1 MGLAV
6 LAQATGGVGAQGG
19 RGVVV
24 NGRTAIV
31 LSADAKGPVRLAA
44 EDLASDMQ
52 KVFGVKPRIDASV
65 GDASGSAIVVS
76 EAEGARPAESFAI
89 RVAEDGGKRVVRLE
103 GADMRGEIYAIYEFS
118 QEFLGVDP
126 MYYWTDN
133 EPAKRSEVV
142 LAAGTDKEFPAPVFK
157 YRGWF
162 PNDED
167 LLTGWAPDEKT
178 GIAPAVW
185 EKIDETI
192 LRLKGN
198 IVVPGTWN
206 FPDEQE
212 MRIAG
217 ERGLIL
223 TQHHAMPLGVNVA
236 RWPKDVPYNY
246 STHPEIL
253 ERAWTDAVA
262 VVPKDQEVLWSVGL
276 RGLSDVSYA
285 SMDPSVVGNDKRLG
299 MLISKAIDEQMK
311 IVRARFPDAHFV
323 TDLWQEGSR
332 LEQEGYLKIPP
343 EVTLVWADTGYG
355 DPQDNGLVSAGQGI
369 YFHVAMMNGHANQLT
384 EMVPVETIYEQ
395 LGRYQKAGATA
406 YFLVNTSDER
416 PVVMTTRAVMDA
428 VWEGADKKTPD
439 EFYKEWITEEF
450 GAKAV
455 PALTEFYKA
464 YFAAPALVQPFHLPP
479 GMANRL
485 GAPPP
490 PEEKIHF
497 TRWYGDQLYH
507 TEGRE
512 LMLQTI
518 LQTPIVSVP
527 SQAPK
532 WELPRY
538 LTRYGGA
545 DWTDTTAKREIVAC
559 GEAQPRWD
567 AVWKMAVADESV
579 VSASRRNF
587 YNMAVLTMAAT
598 NRDSNQMLLDVS
610 HAVEDLKAGD
620 KTKAEGEAQS
630 AVAAMNHLLTT
641 RKSAEYGKW
650 KNWYRGDW
658 LSGVYRTQQTAE
670 IFAKWIDDPMTPVPP
685 AMDWGWEAYYH
696 ILHHEDDRSVDVR

>member
-1 MGLAV
+1 
-6 LAQATGGVGAQGG
+6 
-19 RGVVV
+19 
-24 NGRTAIV
+24 
-31 LSADAKGPVRLAA
+31 
-44 EDLASDMQ
+44 
-52 KVFGVKPRIDASV
+52 
-65 GDASGSAIVVS
+65 
-76 EAEGARPAESFAI
+76 
-89 RVAEDGGKRVVRLE
+89 
-103 GADMRGEIYAIYEFS
+103 
-118 QEFLGVDP
+118 
-126 MYYWTDN
+126 
-133 EPAKRSEVV
+133 
-142 LAAGTDKEFPAPVFK
+142 
-157 YRGWF
+157 
-162 PNDED
+162 
-167 LLTGWAPDEKT
+167 
-178 GIAPAVW
+178 
-185 EKIDETI
+185 
-192 LRLKGN
+192 
-198 IVVPGTWN
+198 
-206 FPDEQE
+206 
-212 MRIAG
+212 
-217 ERGLIL
+217 
-223 TQHHAMPLGVNVA
+223 
-236 RWPKDVPYNY
+236 
-246 STHPEIL
+246 
-253 ERAWTDAVA
+253 
-262 VVPKDQEVLWSVGL
+262 
-276 RGLSDVSYA
+276 
-285 SMDPSVVGNDKRLG
+285 
-299 MLISKAIDEQMK
+299 MK
-311 IVRARFPDAHFV
+311 IVRARFPDAKFV

-369 YFHVAMMNGHANQLT
+369 YFHVAMMNGRANQLT

-406 YFLVNTSDER
+406 YFLVNTSDIR

-455 PALTEFYKA
+455 PALTAFYKA

-490 PEEKIHF
+490 PPQKITF

-507 TEGRE
+507 SEGRE

-532 WELPRY
+532 WEPPRY

-545 DWTDTTAKREIVAC
+545 DWVDATAKREIAAC

-567 AVWKMAVADESV
+567 AVWQKAVADESLV
-579 VSASRRNF
+579 PASRRNF

-598 NRDSNQMLLDVS
+598 NRDSNEMLLDVS
-610 HAVEDLKAGD
+610 HAVLDLKAGD

-630 AVAAMNHLLTT
+630 AVAAMDHLLTT

-650 KNWYRGDW
+650 KDWYRGDW
-658 LSGVYRTQQTAE
+658 LSGVARTQQTAV
-670 IFAKWIDDPMTPVPP
+670 IFAKYIDDPMTPVPP

-696 ILHHEDDRSVDVR
+696 ILHHEDDRSVDVK